1 METLYL
7 LIPVSVVL
15 VFFVGLAFWWS
26 LRSGQFDDLDG
37 PAYRVLMDDDR
48 NGEQATGTPSPDTP
62 EATAVPPAGAT
73 PRAAAAPSEGPR

>member
-48 NGEQATGTPSPDTP
+48 NGEQVTGTPSPDTP
-62 EATAVPPAGAT
+62 AATSVPPAKAT
-73 PRAAAAPSEGPR
+73 PRAAAAPSEDPR

>member
-7 LIPVSVVL
+7 LIPVSVLL

-48 NGEQATGTPSPDTP
+48 SQDKVVQPAA
-62 EATAVPPAGAT
+62 EAAPAG
-73 PRAAAAPSEGPR
+73 AAAAPSEALAGRSGQVH